1 MTNLH
6 PVMAAALQP
15 FAPPS
20 SIVHQIVSEEQSQR
34 IDAALLHDKQANGYS
49 LRNEQAALALQ
60 IAQQNKGSK
69 S

>member
-20 SIVHQIVSEEQSQR
+20 SIVHQIVSEEQAQR
-34 IDAALLHDKQANGYS
+34 IDAAMLANAKADVYRI
-49 LRNEQAALALQ
+49 RNELGALALQ
-60 IAQQNKGSK
+60 IAYQGSK